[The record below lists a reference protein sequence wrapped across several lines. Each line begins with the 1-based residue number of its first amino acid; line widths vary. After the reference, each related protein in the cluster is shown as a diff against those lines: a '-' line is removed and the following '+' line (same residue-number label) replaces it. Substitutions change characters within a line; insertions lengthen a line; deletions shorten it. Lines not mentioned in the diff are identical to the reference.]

1 MRNNIIERIDNI
13 SGKKDYTFRE
23 IKKAAIINKY
33 LSGKRYKPSGIITRT
48 LIFTLFLFQT
58 NAQCP
63 TLQSPCRCAPSIY
76 EPIAIICEK
85 AGSLENALRAAQPAR
100 HLSIDSLSILD
111 TALPSLPS
119 NAFYGWT
126 ILRLVLNR
134 NTLSHVLD
142 GAFNGNLV
150 DSLVEL
156 DLSENSLSQIGT
168 QFGGLSQLRNL
179 RKLYLNKNGISQLPT
194 NLFAEFLSRETLLK
208 LELRANHLT
217 DQSFGTTLQQNNE
230 GTSVFS
236 PLKNLQELSLETNQL
251 TMIPSSALS
260 VQKETLKNLNLG
272 LNMIKDVPI
281 SALNFPQ
288 LSSLSLEF
296 NGLSVIVPQA
306 FQHVPKLEYLYLTGN
321 KFPAWS
327 SEMFRFITE
336 LKTLGIG
343 ETPISVIPTNAFVHT
358 PNLMRL
364 EMSEAAVDT
373 IEPGAFQRTPIIQAI
388 VLNKNR
394 LTRIRSDMFQ
404 GLQELYSLDLQGNR
418 LEQVENKAFAN
429 LPALRHLDISYN
441 LLQTLPMDTFEG
453 TFEPTSDDR
462 RVIYAC
468 ENPWLCDSKLEWF
481 RQMLRDNLD
490 IDIDK
495 PGCVAACGP
504 SPTNCPP
511 EGTPLRA
518 LDFCPSQEGT
528 VEPMPLVGTALSLVG
543 WIILVTIMTVLII
556 SICLM
561 ALIRYGMSHRRKKIK
576 DAEIED
582 EQRIMSSASA
592 AASAYHGST
601 LPRNTYHPSTVY
613 GSPAGID
620 LDLPPAHNLEERH
633 HHYFL

>member
-1 MRNNIIERIDNI
+1 MRNDIIERIDNT
-13 SGKKDYTFRE
+13 SGKKDYIFRE
-23 IKKAAIINKY
+23 IKKASIINKH
-33 LSGKRYKPSGIITRT
+33 LSGNKYKPSGIITRT

-142 GAFNGNLV
+142 GAFN
-150 DSLVEL
+150 
-156 DLSENSLSQIGT
+156 
-168 QFGGLSQLRNL
+168 
-179 RKLYLNKNGISQLPT
+179 
-194 NLFAEFLSRETLLK
+194 EFLSRETLLK

-217 DQSFGTTLQQNNE
+217 DQSFGTALQQNSE

-306 FQHVPKLEYLYLTGN
+306 FQH
-321 KFPAWS
+321 
-327 SEMFRFITE
+327 
-336 LKTLGIG
+336 
-343 ETPISVIPTNAFVHT
+343 
-358 PNLMRL
+358 
-364 EMSEAAVDT
+364 DT

-394 LTRIRSDMFQ
+394 LTSDMFQ

>member
-1 MRNNIIERIDNI
+1 MRVIGDFIKLNVYGSKGRLFRLHQKKLAALLNDVNIMLLTQSNGERYQERWFWNIKIWKENHQFQDNI
-13 SGKKDYTFRE
+13 KNRHNK
-23 IKKAAIINKY
+23 INSNNQRLNSNKIRLQY
-33 LSGKRYKPSGIITRT
+33 LTTSNLSNNFKLCQWI
-48 LIFTLFLFQT
+48 
-58 NAQCP
+58 
-63 TLQSPCRCAPSIY
+63 
-76 EPIAIICEK
+76 
-85 AGSLENALRAAQPAR
+85 
-100 HLSIDSLSILD
+100 HLKIHLP
-111 TALPSLPS
+111 ALPSLPS
-119 NAFYGWT
+119 NSFYGWT

-134 NTLSHVLD
+134 NTLSNILD
-142 GAFNGNLV
+142 GAFNGPLI

-156 DLSENSLSQIGT
+156 DLSENSLSQIGS

-179 RKLYLNKNGISQLPT
+179 RKLYLNKNGIAQLPT
-194 NLFAEFLSRETLLK
+194 NLFAEFSSRETLLK
-208 LELRANHLT
+208 LELRGNRLT
-217 DQSFGTTLQQNNE
+217 DQSFGTSQNNE
-230 GTSVFS
+230 GSSVFS

-251 TMIPSSALS
+251 TMIPSGALS
-260 VQKETLKNLNLG
+260 VQKQTLRNLNLG
-272 LNMIKDVPI
+272 LNMIKEVPI
-281 SALNFPQ
+281 GALNFPQ

-296 NGLSVIVPQA
+296 NGLTVVVPQA
-306 FQHVPKLEYLYLTGN
+306 FQHIPKLEYLYLTGN

-327 SEMFRFITE
+327 SEMFRFIPE

-343 ETPISVIPTNAFVHT
+343 ETPISVIPSNAFVHI

-418 LEQVENKAFAN
+418 LEEVENKGFAN

-468 ENPWLCDSKLEWF
+468 ENPWFCDSKLEWF

-504 SPTNCPP
+504 SPNNCPP

-543 WIILVTIMTVLII
+543 WSSLLAPCLAWT
-556 SICLM
+556 SIQFYKLCNLT
-561 ALIRYGMSHRRKKIK
+561 SSCSKRRW
-576 DAEIED
+576 
-582 EQRIMSSASA
+582 
-592 AASAYHGST
+592 
-601 LPRNTYHPSTVY
+601 
-613 GSPAGID
+613 
-620 LDLPPAHNLEERH
+620 
-633 HHYFL
+633 

>member
-1 MRNNIIERIDNI
+1 MAGLLTFLRTIESSPSIVGLALGHDLTNLGLNLNPSKRN
-13 SGKKDYTFRE
+13 
-23 IKKAAIINKY
+23 
-33 LSGKRYKPSGIITRT
+33 
-48 LIFTLFLFQT
+48 LFQT
-58 NAQCP
+58 FGGPWADFSCRIQDLDAKVPEVYLTNSTIRDKLPNIKLNKLHEDVLFYLFYNCP
-63 TLQSPCRCAPSIY
+63 GEVYQVAAASELYARDWRFHKIERLWLQRTAFSAPPKEIGGTFERCQY
-76 EPIAIICEK
+76 
-85 AGSLENALRAAQPAR
+85 
-100 HLSIDSLSILD
+100 
-111 TALPSLPS
+111 
-119 NAFYGWT
+119 NAFDPIQW
-126 ILRLVLNR
+126 RK
-134 NTLSHVLD
+134 
-142 GAFNGNLV
+142 
-150 DSLVEL
+150 
-156 DLSENSLSQIGT
+156 
-168 QFGGLSQLRNL
+168 FGGLSQLRNL
-179 RKLYLNKNGISQLPT
+179 RKLYLNKNGIAQLPT
-194 NLFAEFLSRETLLK
+194 NLFAEFSSRETLLK
-208 LELRANHLT
+208 LELRGNRLT
-217 DQSFGTTLQQNNE
+217 DQSFGTSQNNE
-230 GTSVFS
+230 GSSVFS

-251 TMIPSSALS
+251 TMIPSGALS
-260 VQKETLKNLNLG
+260 VQKQTLRNLNLG
-272 LNMIKDVPI
+272 LNM
-281 SALNFPQ
+281 

-296 NGLSVIVPQA
+296 NGLTVVVPQA
-306 FQHVPKLEYLYLTGN
+306 FQHIPKLEYLYLTGN

-327 SEMFRFITE
+327 SEMFRFIPE

-343 ETPISVIPTNAFVHT
+343 ETPISVIPSNAFVHI

-418 LEQVENKAFAN
+418 LEEVENKGFAN

-468 ENPWLCDSKLEWF
+468 ENPWFCDSKLEWF

-504 SPTNCPP
+504 SPNNCPP

-543 WIILVTIMTVLII
+543 WSSLLAPCLAWT
-556 SICLM
+556 SIQV
-561 ALIRYGMSHRRKKIK
+561 IRRNPDTQWITKPVHKHREQRGLTSARRKSRGLGKGHHHPKSIG
-576 DAEIED
+576 
-582 EQRIMSSASA
+582 
-592 AASAYHGST
+592 GSRRKCWKR
-601 LPRNTYHPSTVY
+601 RNTIDSRMFRLLNSSESVDKEKKILRDVSSDTSFDSSRRALSNDTKI
-613 GSPAGID
+613 GSISSV
-620 LDLPPAHNLEERH
+620 
-633 HHYFL
+633 

>member
-1 MRNNIIERIDNI
+1 MRNDIIERIDNT

-23 IKKAAIINKY
+23 IKKASIINLH
-33 LSGKRYKPSGIITRT
+33 LSGNRFKPSGIITRT

-142 GAFNGNLV
+142 GAFNGNLI

-217 DQSFGTTLQQNNE
+217 DQSFGTTLQQNSE

-272 LNMIKDVPI
+272 LNM
-281 SALNFPQ
+281 
-288 LSSLSLEF
+288 
-296 NGLSVIVPQA
+296 
-306 FQHVPKLEYLYLTGN
+306 
-321 KFPAWS
+321 
-327 SEMFRFITE
+327 
-336 LKTLGIG
+336 
-343 ETPISVIPTNAFVHT
+343 
-358 PNLMRL
+358 
-364 EMSEAAVDT
+364 
-373 IEPGAFQRTPIIQAI
+373 
-388 VLNKNR
+388 
-394 LTRIRSDMFQ
+394 
-404 GLQELYSLDLQGNR
+404 
-418 LEQVENKAFAN
+418 
-429 LPALRHLDISYN
+429 
-441 LLQTLPMDTFEG
+441 
-453 TFEPTSDDR
+453 
-462 RVIYAC
+462 
-468 ENPWLCDSKLEWF
+468 
-481 RQMLRDNLD
+481 
-490 IDIDK
+490 
-495 PGCVAACGP
+495 
-504 SPTNCPP
+504 
-511 EGTPLRA
+511 
-518 LDFCPSQEGT
+518 
-528 VEPMPLVGTALSLVG
+528 
-543 WIILVTIMTVLII
+543 
-556 SICLM
+556 
-561 ALIRYGMSHRRKKIK
+561 
-576 DAEIED
+576 
-582 EQRIMSSASA
+582 
-592 AASAYHGST
+592 
-601 LPRNTYHPSTVY
+601 
-613 GSPAGID
+613 
-620 LDLPPAHNLEERH
+620 
-633 HHYFL
+633 

>member
-1 MRNNIIERIDNI
+1 
-13 SGKKDYTFRE
+13 
-23 IKKAAIINKY
+23 
-33 LSGKRYKPSGIITRT
+33 
-48 LIFTLFLFQT
+48 
-58 NAQCP
+58 
-63 TLQSPCRCAPSIY
+63 
-76 EPIAIICEK
+76 
-85 AGSLENALRAAQPAR
+85 
-100 HLSIDSLSILD
+100 
-111 TALPSLPS
+111 
-119 NAFYGWT
+119 
-126 ILRLVLNR
+126 
-134 NTLSHVLD
+134 
-142 GAFNGNLV
+142 
-150 DSLVEL
+150 
-156 DLSENSLSQIGT
+156 
-168 QFGGLSQLRNL
+168 
-179 RKLYLNKNGISQLPT
+179 
-194 NLFAEFLSRETLLK
+194 
-208 LELRANHLT
+208 
-217 DQSFGTTLQQNNE
+217 
-230 GTSVFS
+230 
-236 PLKNLQELSLETNQL
+236 
-251 TMIPSSALS
+251 
-260 VQKETLKNLNLG
+260 
-272 LNMIKDVPI
+272 MIKDVPI

-327 SEMFRFITE
+327 SEMFRFIPE

-504 SPTNCPP
+504 SPNNCPP

-543 WIILVTIMTVLII
+543 WIILVTIMTVLVI

-601 LPRNTYHPSTVY
+601 LPRNIYHPSSTVY

>member
-1 MRNNIIERIDNI
+1 MRSNIIERIDNI
-13 SGKKDYTFRE
+13 SGKKDYIFRAL
-23 IKKAAIINKY
+23 KKASIINKH
-33 LSGKRYKPSGIITRT
+33 LSGNKYKPSGIITRT

-142 GAFNGNLV
+142 GAFNGNLI

-168 QFGGLSQLRNL
+168 QKQMFGD
-179 RKLYLNKNGISQLPT
+179 
-194 NLFAEFLSRETLLK
+194 
-208 LELRANHLT
+208 ELRANHLT
-217 DQSFGTTLQQNNE
+217 DQSFGTTLQQNSE

-251 TMIPSSALS
+251 TMIPSSALY

-272 LNMIKDVPI
+272 LNM
-281 SALNFPQ
+281 
-288 LSSLSLEF
+288 
-296 NGLSVIVPQA
+296 
-306 FQHVPKLEYLYLTGN
+306 
-321 KFPAWS
+321 
-327 SEMFRFITE
+327 
-336 LKTLGIG
+336 
-343 ETPISVIPTNAFVHT
+343 
-358 PNLMRL
+358 
-364 EMSEAAVDT
+364 DT

-394 LTRIRSDMFQ
+394 LT
-404 GLQELYSLDLQGNR
+404 
-418 LEQVENKAFAN
+418 
-429 LPALRHLDISYN
+429 SYN

-592 AASAYHGST
+592 
-601 LPRNTYHPSTVY
+601 
-613 GSPAGID
+613 
-620 LDLPPAHNLEERH
+620 
-633 HHYFL
+633 